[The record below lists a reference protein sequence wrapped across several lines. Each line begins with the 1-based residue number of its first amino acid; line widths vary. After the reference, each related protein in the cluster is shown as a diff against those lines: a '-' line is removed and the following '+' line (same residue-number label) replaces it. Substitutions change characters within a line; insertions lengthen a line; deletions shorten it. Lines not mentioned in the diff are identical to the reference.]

1 MRSLD
6 GVVVLDLGQIYNGPY
21 CSLLLAHLGAEVIKV
36 EPIGGENTRRRVRGK
51 ESYAYVMLGSN
62 KRAIS
67 INLKT
72 PRGHRLFMDLVRQA
86 DLVVENF
93 ANGTMERLGL
103 SYHELSEENPRI
115 ILASGRGYDTRGP
128 LRDYPAMDLT
138 VQAMTAV
145 MAVTGYPDNPPV
157 KAGVAISDLM
167 GGATLALGAI
177 AALYQ
182 REISGKGQHVEVAMQ
197 DAVLPTLT
205 SNIAG
210 YYESGGTLPERVGN
224 RHGGL
229 GVGPYNTY
237 KCRDGWIAILC
248 SGDRQ
253 WASLTRIIG
262 DPCLRDDRN
271 YGTPSERAA
280 VIDEID
286 RIVENWTA
294 TQLRDEAVARLV
306 EANIPCA
313 PVRSLDEVLSDDFL
327 EETGM
332 LPSIVHPTLG
342 RVRVFGN
349 PVRLSDADERPI
361 SPAPSLGQDTDE
373 ILGHRLGLDKQ
384 TLDALRDEEI
394 IY

>member
-1 MRSLD
+1 VRSLD

-21 CSLLLAHLGAEVIKV
+21 CSLLLAHLGADVIKV
-36 EPIGGENTRRRVRGK
+36 EPISGENTRGRVRGK

-62 KRAIS
+62 KKTIS

-72 PRGHRLFMDLVRQA
+72 PRGHQLFLELVKQA

-103 SYHELSEENPRI
+103 SYDQLSKENPRI
-115 ILASGRGYDTRGP
+115 ILASARGYDTRGP

-145 MAVTGYPDNPPV
+145 MAVTGYPDSPPV
-157 KAGVAISDLM
+157 KAGVALSDLM

-182 REISGKGQHVEVAMQ
+182 RESSGRGQHVEVAMQ
-197 DAVLPTLT
+197 DAILPTLA

-210 YYESGGTLPERVGN
+210 YYESGGTLPERIGN

-229 GVGPYNTY
+229 AVGPYNTY
-237 KCRDGWIAILC
+237 RCRDGWIAVLC

-253 WASLTRIIG
+253 WASLTNVIG
-262 DPCLRDDRN
+262 RPELKDARN
-271 YGTPSERAA
+271 YRTPSERAG
-280 VIDEID
+280 VIQEID
-286 RIVENWTA
+286 RIVEEWTL
-294 TQLRDEAVARLV
+294 TQSRDEAVARLV
-306 EANIPCA
+306 EAKVPCA
-313 PVRSLDEVLSDDFL
+313 PVRSLAELLEDDFL
-327 EETGM
+327 EKGM
-332 LPSIVHPTLG
+332 LPSIDHPTLG
-342 RVRVFGN
+342 KVRVFGN

-361 SPAPSLGQDTDE
+361 SPAPPLGHDTNE
-373 ILGHRLGLDKQ
+373 ILRHRLGLDQQ
-384 TLDALRDEEI
+384 TLDALREEEI